1 MTTRTNNMNF
11 HWMLACSLVL
21 SLAWSGLLG
30 AAETEAE
37 LKVALRPSAIQ
48 PAYNPGPAT
57 IPAPGNAPYFGDE
70 YRPDIM
76 DGPPTY
82 SEPPQPTP
90 QEERQLELSS
100 RYQDPRMLGFLQH
113 ASMNQIMSLYNET
126 SRLIDSRHVNPL
138 SYEERTRQ
146 ALDNLITAFDNPDF
160 LQAAG
165 YRSAQ
170 STRGVQAELERMK
183 SSPARSANEALGLMQ
198 WAAALANRELG
209 VRQEA
214 VALEFFNSTLDS
226 LDRYSAFMPAKTAST
241 PSAALEE
248 QIVGIGV
255 ELKPDDNGAL
265 VFGVLENSP
274 AAESRMQRGDVITA
288 VDGRSVRGMNLN
300 QIGDMIGGPAGTPV
314 QITIDRNGRPAT
326 ARLTRRSVYVSSVA
340 GTQMLSD
347 NTGYVRLKQ
356 FSESSAEDM
365 EKALWQLHNSGM
377 QALILDLRGN
387 GGGLL
392 NEAIDISNL
401 FLPEGRIVATRGRNA
416 SDNTDERASF
426 SQTWRVPMV
435 VLVDGNSASASEIFA
450 AAIQENHRGVI
461 VGRHSYGKGTV
472 QTHFPLR
479 TVSGDLKLTTAKF
492 YSPNGRE
499 MAGAGVTP
507 DVIVRQT
514 GEPFA
519 LDISQDTDIAAALQV
534 VASGSPAQLASQ
546 SGQHQLRN

>member
-1 MTTRTNNMNF
+1 MTTRTNTTNF
-11 HWMLACSLVL
+11 HWMLACSFVL

-37 LKVALRPSAIQ
+37 LKVAIRPSAIQ
-48 PAYNPGPAT
+48 PDYNPGPT
-57 IPAPGNAPYFGDE
+57 TNPTPNNSQYFGDE

-82 SEPPQPTP
+82 TAPPKPSAE
-90 QEERQLELSS
+90 EERQQEISS
-100 RYQDPRMLGFLQH
+100 RYQDPRMLGFLQNS
-113 ASMNQIMSLYNET
+113 SMNQIMSLYNET
-126 SRLIDSRHVNPL
+126 SRLIDSRHVSPL

-146 ALDNLITAFDNPDF
+146 ALENLIAALENPEF

-165 YRSAQ
+165 YRSTQ
-170 STRGVQAELERMK
+170 STRSVQAELERLK
-183 SSPARSANEALGLMQ
+183 NSPARSANEALGLMQ
-198 WAAALANRELG
+198 WAAALASRQLG

-226 LDRYSAFMPAKTAST
+226 LDRYTAFVPAKTGLA

-255 ELKPDDNGAL
+255 ELKAHDNGAL

-274 AAESRMQRGDVITA
+274 AAESRMQRGDLITA
-288 VDGRSVRGMNLN
+288 VDGRSVRGMSLN
-300 QIGDMIGGPAGTPV
+300 QIGEMIGGRAGTSV
-314 QITIDRNGRPAT
+314 QITIDRDGRQAT

-340 GTQMLSD
+340 GTQMLSG
-347 NTGYVRLKQ
+347 NTGYLRLKQ
-356 FSESSAEDM
+356 FSESSKEDM
-365 EKALWQLHNSGM
+365 ERAMWQLHNAGM

-392 NEAIDISNL
+392 TEAIDVSNL

-426 SQTWRVPMV
+426 SKTWRVPMV

-450 AAIQENHRGVI
+450 AAIQENGRGVI

-479 TVSGDLKLTTAKF
+479 TASGDLKLTTAKF

-519 LDISQDTDIAAALQV
+519 ADIVRDTDVAAALQV
-534 VASGSPAQLASQ
+534 VASGSPADLASQ
-546 SGQHQLRN
+546 SGQRQLRN